1 MSLDESLF
9 FAVNGLVG
17 KSSAVDQF
25 FLSIGHP
32 STFYIPA
39 ALAIGYWIWKS
50 LREAIVGGGAL
61 AAAVGLSDFLG
72 GQLKW
77 VFERVR
83 PCNAFDAIARIE
95 ASGCGGLFSFP
106 SNHAVNTAAAAAFIY
121 VLYPK
126 SGWVSW
132 PIVGLIGFA
141 RVYVGAHY
149 VTDVLGGWIMGGAI
163 GGGIAWLLL
172 QWPVFRK
179 KPETTLSK
187 VDKHTEAQ
195 LS

>member
-50 LREAIVGGGAL
+50 LREAIVGGAGL

-83 PCNAFDAIARIE
+83 PCNAFDTIARIE

-106 SNHAVNTAAAAAFIY
+106 SNHAINTAAAAAFIH

-132 PIVGLIGFA
+132 PIVALIGFA

-149 VTDVLGGWIMGGAI
+149 VTDVLGGWIMGGTI

-172 QWPVFRK
+172 QWPIFRK
-179 KPETTLSK
+179 KPEPTLSK
-187 VDKHTEAQ
+187 VATHTEAR
-195 LS
+195 SS